1 MNTLT
6 IILIVLTIVL
16 LIANITM
23 FTMERKTTKNEFSFD
38 KSKVKIILLASEDA
52 HELVKSEIKLTKEY
66 YVINSSIGDLKTK
79 HGTIFISAYLVEK
92 K

>member
-16 LIANITM
+16 LIGNIII
-23 FTMERKTTKNEFSFD
+23 FAIERTTTKNEFSFD
-38 KSKVKIILLASEDA
+38 ESKVEIILLASEDA
-52 HELVKSEIKLTKEY
+52 HKLVESEIELNKEY

-79 HGTIFISAYLVEK
+79 HGIIFISAYLVEK